1 MLSQEQNLI
10 IIVKFHL
17 CSDQRVNIS
26 DSIDLSLFAVVTLA
40 LIIFIHHYFF
50 TPARSS
56 LVNELRLTQHGP
68 YVHGTNI
75 FKQARG
81 EPSALVFRCKN
92 PYTYND

>member
-1 MLSQEQNLI
+1 MLSEEQNLI

-40 LIIFIHHYFF
+40 LIILYTIIF
-50 TPARSS
+50 TPAHSS

-68 YVHGTNI
+68 YMYGTNI
-75 FKQARG
+75 FIQARAR
-81 EPSALVFRCKN
+81 ESPQ
-92 PYTYND
+92 P